1 MKLPSF
7 MSAAWRRLFPRAV
20 ASRVWVFNNIP
31 AGARVDTRVSCPLPR
46 RRRSR
51 A

>member
-1 MKLPSF
+1 MKLPSY
-7 MSAAWRRLFPRAV
+7 MSAAWRRLFPRAI
-20 ASRVWVFNNIP
+20 ASRVWVFNNMP

-46 RRRSR
+46 YGKRR